1 MLHTVL
7 LVAAFLL
14 FLGAGFNV
22 SHPKLNLVGLGLAAY
37 IASLLFPLR

>member
-1 MLHTVL
+1 MVHTVL

-22 SHPKLNLVGLGLAAY
+22 SHPRLNLVGLGLACW
-37 IASLLFPLR
+37 IASLIFPLH